1 MSDEH
6 NPEAYRVLF
15 GLIGVAMFVL
25 VGVFIGV
32 SSLVAPFWVV
42 ALLGA
47 LWVGGV
53 VLAARTWRERMWTPI
68 LIGTILAVIWI
79 VLLTLGTSSRGG
91 S

>member
-25 VGVFIGV
+25 VAVFIGV

-42 ALLGA
+42 AVLGA
-47 LWVGGV
+47 LWVGGAAI
-53 VLAARTWRERMWTPI
+53 AARTRRERMWTPI